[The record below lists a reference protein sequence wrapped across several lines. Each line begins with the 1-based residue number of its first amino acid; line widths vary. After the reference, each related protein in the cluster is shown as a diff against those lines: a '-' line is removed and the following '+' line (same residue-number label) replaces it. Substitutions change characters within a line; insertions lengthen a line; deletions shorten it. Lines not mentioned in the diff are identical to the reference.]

1 MRWDQGLVGAKFFSQ
16 TLRNNVHANGR
27 IIMSLY
33 SVIPDFKDKTRY
45 APYASFK
52 RQISHI
58 ATNKG

>member
-1 MRWDQGLVGAKFFSQ
+1 MHGNISEFQKRDKYEH
-16 TLRNNVHANGR
+16 NKIR
-27 IIMSLY
+27 IISFHQI
-33 SVIPDFKDKTRY
+33 STIFHVIPDCKDKTRY